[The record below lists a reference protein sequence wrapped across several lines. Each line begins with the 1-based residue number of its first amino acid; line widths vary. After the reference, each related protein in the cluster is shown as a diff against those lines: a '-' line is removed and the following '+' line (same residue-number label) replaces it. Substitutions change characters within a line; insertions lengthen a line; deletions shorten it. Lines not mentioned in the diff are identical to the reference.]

1 MSTEIGLYLAFRNT
15 RELLYMTPLGDNR
28 YRLEETSFCGLLRY
42 GDTLE
47 AYPPA
52 EDGSI
57 RYRRMVKRSELKT
70 HSFIL
75 SRDVVESIEMSKLA
89 QRIESHGGHCEG
101 IAGGIFIV
109 HIPKSLSIDI
119 TRELEQVKAH
129 LK

>member
-1 MSTEIGLYLAFRNT
+1 MRSEVGLYLVFRNT
-15 RELLYMTPLGDNR
+15 RELLYMTPLDNNR

-75 SRDVVESIEMSKLA
+75 SREVVESAEMSKLA

-101 IAGGIFIV
+101 IAGGIFIA

-119 TRELEQVKAH
+119 THELEQLRAH

>member
-1 MSTEIGLYLAFRNT
+1 MSSELGLYLVFRNT
-15 RELLYMTPLGDNR
+15 RELLHMTPLGDNQ
-28 YRLEETSFCGLLRY
+28 YRMEETSVCGLLRY

-75 SRDVVESIEMSKLA
+75 SRDVVESAEMSKLA
-89 QRIESHGGHCEG
+89 QRIQSHGGHCEG
-101 IAGGIFIV
+101 IAGGIFIA
-109 HIPKSLSIDI
+109 HIPKSLNIDI
-119 TRELEQVKAH
+119 KRELRQLRAR

>member
-1 MSTEIGLYLAFRNT
+1 MSSDVGLYLVFRNA

-28 YRLEETSFCGLLRY
+28 YRLEETSLCGLLRY

-75 SRDVVESIEMSKLA
+75 SRDVVESAEMSKLA
-89 QRIESHGGHCEG
+89 QRIQSQGGHCEG
-101 IAGGIFIV
+101 IAGGIFIA
-109 HIPKSLSIDI
+109 HLPKNLNIDI
-119 TRELEQVKAH
+119 KHELNQLRTH